1 MTPEFSILHATIR
14 LPDGWRA
21 AYQAWKDACDH
32 WSRVEYILAIDAEYA
47 DNLLMAPEI
56 PDDVK
61 LVVNYGRHCSVD
73 AFNAAAEAS
82 TGDFLIQSADDWFPC
97 PHWDTEIRKLVPDMS
112 KEAVIDVDNGHF
124 TGHIIICPMLTRAYY
139 ERPGRGACGGKL
151 FYPEY
156 MSMGADDDF
165 TLVAKRDGVVIT
177 AYHLFFDHQHP
188 WRGNVDH
195 DTHGAYAHNQSH
207 AAWHVKDTVLPR
219 RIAEDFQR

>member
-32 WSRVEYILAIDAEYA
+32 WSRVEYILAIDEQ
-47 DNLLMAPEI
+47 DIDVDMEL
-56 PDDVK
+56 PDGVK
-61 LVVNYGRHCSVD
+61 LVINHGRHCSVD

-177 AYHLFFDHQHP
+177 AYHLFFDHRHP

-207 AAWHVKDTVLPR
+207 AAWHAKDTVLPR
-219 RIAEDFQR
+219 RIAEDFRR